1 MKKLILQLAVA
12 AAMTAPSSL
21 MALTGLEIAQKV
33 DAVDD
38 GNNAT
43 ATMLMVLIDK
53 NGHERY
59 RHLKRFSKDK
69 GVDTLSSLYFI
80 KPNDVKNTAFLTY
93 DYKDSDKDDDQWLY
107 LPALKKVKRIASTD
121 KSGSFMG
128 SDFSYADMTDR
139 NVKDYNYKIKK
150 EITLTSGHPAWILEV
165 LPKKQKTIDEY
176 GYKKS
181 YMFVRKDNFMV
192 AQAIHFLVDGKKKF
206 MTVRKM
212 KQIDGIWTN
221 LEIEM
226 KTKKG
231 KQTTH
236 ATVLKIS
243 DVKYNQNLSEDFFT
257 TRQIEKGL

>member
-1 MKKLILQLAVA
+1 MFVSQMKKWALIGLLLPLSSF
-12 AAMTAPSSL
+12 AMSA
-21 MALTGLEIAQKV
+21 LEIVTKV

-38 GNNAT
+38 GDNASSK
-43 ATMLMVLIDK
+43 MQMVLIDK
-53 NGHERY
+53 KGNQRLRSMQRY
-59 RHLKRFSKDK
+59 SKDK
-69 GVDTLSSLYFI
+69 GIDTLSSIYFL
-80 KPNDVKNTAFLTY
+80 KPSDVKNTAFLTF
-93 DYKDSDKDDDQWLY
+93 DYKDSNKDDDQWLY
-107 LPALKKVKRIASTD
+107 LPALKKSKRIASTD

-139 NVKDYNYKIKK
+139 NIEDYDYKILK
-150 EITLTSGHPAWILEV
+150 ETKIKGGIAVWIIQSK
-165 LPKKQKTIDEY
+165 PKTQKTVDEY

-192 AQAIHFLVDGKKKF
+192 AQAIHFLVDGKKKY
-206 MTVRKM
+206 MTVKKM
-212 KQIDGIWTN
+212 EVIDGIWTA

-243 DVKYNQNLSEDFFT
+243 DVTYNQNLDESFFSL
-257 TRQIEKGL
+257 RQIEKGL